1 MCILNKGLKTVS
13 MSGMSIGTC
22 TERCIVPIS
31 LSDSELCELYES
43 LFGLAWFFFFL
54 ASFCVTETQKTQRKF
69 LQNVTLNKSSV
80 VIGLYI

>member
-43 LFGLAWFFFFL
+43 LSGLAWFFFFGFFL
-54 ASFCVTETQKTQRKF
+54 CYRNTEDST
-69 LQNVTLNKSSV
+69 
-80 VIGLYI
+80 